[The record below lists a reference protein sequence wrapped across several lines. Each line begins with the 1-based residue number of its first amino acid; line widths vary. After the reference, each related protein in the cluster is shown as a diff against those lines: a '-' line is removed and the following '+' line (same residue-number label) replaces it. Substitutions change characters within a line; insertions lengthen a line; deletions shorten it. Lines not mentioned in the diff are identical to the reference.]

1 MGLSSVTTS
10 NPRPCK
16 GAILGV
22 QFNADIAAVKAFR
35 CKPGGAASKK
45 RVKDNAAFRTARK
58 YARFRE
64 LRGIGGKMPALIR
77 YGIDKPNV
85 PLVSCGRHKGV
96 VIIAAAAGLIDTLY
110 LALSWYFLGV
120 FVSCAA
126 PLPVARSRSRRDRLC
141 NGGSGLAIFL

>member
-45 RVKDNAAFRTARK
+45 RVKDNAAFRTARQ

-85 PLVSCGRHKGV
+85 PLVPCGRHKSV
-96 VIIAAAAGLIDTLY
+96 VIIAAAAGFIDMSSPVCNTGRG
-110 LALSWYFLGV
+110 WY
-120 FVSCAA
+120 SMMK
-126 PLPVARSRSRRDRLC
+126 
-141 NGGSGLAIFL
+141 NGF

>member
-45 RVKDNAAFRTARK
+45 RVKDNAACRTARQ

-64 LRGIGGKMPALIR
+64 LRGIGGKMPAL
-77 YGIDKPNV
+77 YGTV
-85 PLVSCGRHKGV
+85 LMSQTSLLFRV
-96 VIIAAAAGLIDTLY
+96 VGIKA
-110 LALSWYFLGV
+110 S
-120 FVSCAA
+120 S
-126 PLPVARSRSRRDRLC
+126 
-141 NGGSGLAIFL
+141 

>member
-35 CKPGGAASKK
+35 CKPGGAASKE
-45 RVKDNAAFRTARK
+45 RVKDNAACRTARQ

-77 YGIDKPNV
+77 YDCFLLG
-85 PLVSCGRHKGV
+85 
-96 VIIAAAAGLIDTLY
+96 TL
-110 LALSWYFLGV
+110 
-120 FVSCAA
+120 
-126 PLPVARSRSRRDRLC
+126 
-141 NGGSGLAIFL
+141 